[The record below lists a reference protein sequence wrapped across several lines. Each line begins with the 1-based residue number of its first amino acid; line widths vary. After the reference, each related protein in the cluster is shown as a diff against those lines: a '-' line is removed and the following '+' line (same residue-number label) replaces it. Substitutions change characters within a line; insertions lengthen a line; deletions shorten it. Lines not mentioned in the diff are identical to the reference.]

1 MGFMLESFFKFF
13 YIFFINLNFLLPW
26 LNMPK
31 YGQKRAKK

>member
-1 MGFMLESFFKFF
+1 MGFMLEVLKKII
-13 YIFFINLNFLLPW
+13 YILPW